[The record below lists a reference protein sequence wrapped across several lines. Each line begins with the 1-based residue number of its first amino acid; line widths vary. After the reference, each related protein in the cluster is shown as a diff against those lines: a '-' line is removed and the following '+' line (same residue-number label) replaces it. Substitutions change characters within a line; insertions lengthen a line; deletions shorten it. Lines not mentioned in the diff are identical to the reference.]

1 MSEWKEVDTVC
12 TGENYK
18 IVIEM
23 IQRPMYRWHAWSADR
38 ATELGFGEET
48 WDVEE
53 AISEG
58 YKKGEKLE
66 EKLQR
71 ELYRKIQKERKL
83 QRERQRK
90 LV

>member
-38 ATELGFGEET
+38 
-48 WDVEE
+48 
-53 AISEG
+53 
-58 YKKGEKLE
+58 
-66 EKLQR
+66 
-71 ELYRKIQKERKL
+71 RKNERMN
-83 QRERQRK
+83 RK
-90 LV
+90 LVYVE